1 MSFKNR
7 LRKFA
12 LIELIISVGSF
23 IINYFFYHFVT
34 DDGITLVWQ
43 PEAGKPFVAD
53 LIGVF
58 ATLFLFAAVTLFVA
72 SFIFDDKTTKQ
83 GENNGKL

>member
-1 MSFKNR
+1 MSIKEK
-7 LRKFA
+7 LRRFA
-12 LIELIISVGSF
+12 LIELIISVFSF
-23 IINYFFYHFVT
+23 IVNYFFFHFVT
-34 DDGITLVWQ
+34 DGGISLVWQ

-72 SFIFDDKTTKQ
+72 SFIFDDK
-83 GENNGKL
+83 NNK